1 MLKKKIQI
9 LKVRAVKI
17 FICKQK
23 QLNIDIIIRNKLK
36 DVVVLEI
43 EKDISPLQKSVYQE
57 DKIIINI
64 LDSIKGFQN
73 I

>member
-43 EKDISPLQKSVYQE
+43 EKDISPL
-57 DKIIINI
+57 
-64 LDSIKGFQN
+64 
-73 I
+73 

>member
-1 MLKKKIQI
+1 MLKKKTQI

-23 QLNIDIIIRNKLK
+23 QLNIDIIRNKLK

-43 EKDISPLQKSVYQE
+43 EKDISPL
-57 DKIIINI
+57 
-64 LDSIKGFQN
+64 
-73 I
+73 